1 LPLAAVLVLA
11 VNDHVLKGS
20 GLLPDMV
27 TGKLSDVA
35 GLFFF
40 PIFCA
45 ATVRGL
51 RRLAGEIRSRVVDRG

>member
-1 LPLAAVLVLA
+1 V

-20 GLLPDMV
+20 GLLPAAV

-40 PIFCA
+40 PVLCA
-45 ATVRGL
+45 SLVRALRGL
-51 RRLAGEIRSRVVDRG
+51 AGRCPRCGAR